1 MSLFHA
7 STPLLINLRTTL
19 YYRLPTPDPPPLA
32 TYGTASLRL
41 DDGTTLYSHPLS
53 PITFATHVLLPDTS
67 SISYPPSSTDILTAR
82 PSPPTSPD
90 PVSTTPASSPPVE
103 ISTSTSTST
112 PPDFFL
118 RSIDN
123 ACLVRIR
130 DMVHYTPYHFDREI
144 DYHAERGFIWDG
156 VATTTTT
163 SSNTSSN
170 TLDATSTTKSS
181 TPTITTHSHHPATDG
196 RYLSM
201 TGLSSN
207 ELVQQVDMIRAR
219 GHRDWVRVDMR
230 VEIEPSTE
238 LRERT
243 EVLARFFGGAGNT
256 EEDSEGTEDSEGSE
270 GTENSEDRNGS
281 DGLEEGGSERG
292 SEFEGGLESELE
304 REAER
309 EVGSELEM
317 ESETEDGEVGFGAVQ
332 EEQDGYETEIE
343 EEMMDDVG
351 EDAEMLEGEE

>member
-32 TYGTASLRL
+32 TYDTASLRL

-67 SISYPPSSTDILTAR
+67 SISYPPSSTDILTGR
-82 PSPPTSPD
+82 PSQSTSPNSPLATA
-90 PVSTTPASSPPVE
+90 PVSSPPVE
-103 ISTSTSTST
+103 IATSTSTSPPTST

-130 DMVHYTPYHFDREI
+130 DMVHYTPYHFNREI

-156 VATTTTT
+156 VAMTTTT
-163 SSNTSSN
+163 SSSTSDN

-181 TPTITTHSHHPATDG
+181 TPTATTHSHTPATDG

-201 TGLSSN
+201 TGLTSN

-230 VEIEPSTE
+230 VEIEPSPE

-243 EVLARFFGGAGNT
+243 EVLARFFGEGGNT
-256 EEDSEGTEDSEGSE
+256 EEDSECSEYSEDSEG
-270 GTENSEDRNGS
+270 GDGS
-281 DGLEEGGSERG
+281 DGLEERG
-292 SEFEGGLESELE
+292 SEFEGGPESELE
-304 REAER
+304 REGES

-332 EEQDGYETEIE
+332 EGQDGYETEIE
-343 EEMMDDVG
+343 EDMMDDAG
-351 EDAEMLEGEE
+351 EDTERMEDEE